1 MYTLI
6 KYLHQL
12 EIYQFTYFFFKLDF
26 SWHTTHSTL
35 ATYINALYS
44 HCHVNSSSFFLSPK
58 KNKLRLLSG
67 FGQNSLFGK
76 NFFFPKIANV
86 QVKKFVC
93 LLLKEIFIRIFL
105 LLELKLICVNREKK
119 NYFFVSECKF

>member
-76 NFFFPKIANV
+76 NFFFPQSCERSSEEICL
-86 QVKKFVC
+86 FVV
-93 LLLKEIFIRIFL
+93 EGNFYSDFSFTRIKTYL
-105 LLELKLICVNREKK
+105 C
-119 NYFFVSECKF
+119 